1 MSVQVEKLEKSM
13 AKLTI
18 EVSADD
24 LEKAIE
30 SAYQKNRGKISIP
43 GFRKGKAPRK
53 LIEQMYG
60 KGVFYEDAA
69 NELINSEYPKAAEE
83 SGEDIVSNPKIDI
96 SQVESGKPFI
106 FTAEV
111 ALKPPVSLGKYKGV
125 KVEKADLD
133 VTDADVDAEIDKQ
146 RNTNARTVEIADR
159 AVQKDDMIT
168 LDFEGF
174 VDGEAFKGGKGED
187 YPLTIGS
194 GAFIPGFEEQL
205 IGVEIGKETEV
216 KVKFPADYQAA
227 ELADKDAVFKCTVKA
242 IKEKQLPELNDEF
255 ASDVSEFETLQE
267 YREDARKKLVERKT
281 AEAKAKK
288 EDEAVKAVIED
299 SEMELPEAMIETQQR
314 QIVNDFA
321 QRLQMQGLSM
331 EQYLQYTGSSVEKMM
346 EQVKP
351 QAEERIKSRLVLE
364 AVAAAEKLEATD
376 EEFETELKKMADQYK
391 MEVEKIKGMMSEK
404 EQKQIRDDLAVQ
416 KAADFVVENSKEAA
430 KKASKASEDEEEKD
444 VKAKKT
450 SRKED

>member
-444 VKAKKT
+444 VKAKKA
-450 SRKED
+450 SKKED